1 MDNNISDIKY
11 GYIWFNNSKWIWMC
25 VMYFWSF
32 DIFDNNVYWNKF
44 FFDLIF
50 MFSGLNKWL
59 RLVVM

>member
-44 FFDLIF
+44 FFWFDF
-50 MFSGLNKWL
+50 Y
-59 RLVVM
+59 V